1 VDYYDDRALGT
12 TLESLPD
19 EVVAGLEVRDAWRQD
34 LAKSTDGLEFIVVD
48 LARWP
53 VGSVVRVAFLDG
65 DKALHSDIEAATS
78 QITAATNLTLDF
90 GRDQQTGEYRRWSET
105 DTVSWTAHLPVAAG
119 PPGADPSQPRAG
131 HRGPC

>member
-1 VDYYDDRALGT
+1 MGYNDDRALGT
-12 TLESLPD
+12 MLESLPD

-65 DKALHSDIEAATS
+65 DNNAAFRYRGGHGTNHGGHKSDT
-78 QITAATNLTLDF
+78 
-90 GRDQQTGEYRRWSET
+90 
-105 DTVSWTAHLPVAAG
+105 
-119 PPGADPSQPRAG
+119 
-131 HRGPC
+131 